1 MCGYGKSRPLGRLVG
16 ARLVGHFPLGRFGH
30 FPLGRFGRFRPTR
43 AHLTSQIA
51 GSWEGDATRE
61 PAGETAAEA
70 AGEGDGDED

>member
-16 ARLVGHFPLGRFGH
+16 ARLVGH